1 VRDSLTAVTTRLNI
15 VHFGHSCVLVE
26 TGSARL
32 LFDPGT
38 LSHGFEDLRDLD
50 AILITHRHFDH
61 LDMARL
67 PALLEANPQA
77 TLIADPASADEEIA
91 KLSLVATVANAGD
104 LIMVGTTTINAVGG
118 EHAVIHPD
126 YPVPPNVGYVIDG
139 GAFYHPGDSLFVP
152 NGEVDVLGIPLSAPW
167 MKTGEGVDFQRAI
180 APRVSVGIHDA
191 LLSDTGRAGTVNW
204 LTELAPKNTEVRLL
218 TQRELSEI

>member
-1 VRDSLTAVTTRLNI
+1 VRDSLTGVTTRFNF
-15 VHFGHSCVLVE
+15 VHFGHACVLVD

-38 LSHGFEDLRDLD
+38 LSHGFEDVRDLD

-61 LDMARL
+61 LDMTRL

-77 TLIADPASADEEIA
+77 TLIADPGSADEELA
-91 KLSLVATVANAGD
+91 KASIPATVAGPGD
-104 LIMVGTTTINAVGG
+104 MIMIGTTTIDAVGG
-118 EHAVIHPD
+118 EHAMIHPD
-126 YPVPPNVGYVIDG
+126 YPVPPNTGYVLNG

-152 NGEVDVLGIPLSAPW
+152 NGEIDVLGIPLSAPW
-167 MKTGEGVDFQRAI
+167 MKTGEGIDFQRAI
-180 APRVSVGIHDA
+180 KPRVSFGIHDA
-191 LLSDTGRAGTVNW
+191 LLSDVGRNGTINW

-218 TQRELSEI
+218 PQREPTEV